1 MSYPEFHC
9 MPLLTFFPEAY
20 TAVTKEAKP
29 IRKQGA
35 DNKWV
40 REIKGHMMS
49 PHTVKVIWVKDY
61 TGSRGGGHYS
71 GL

>member
-9 MPLLTFFPEAY
+9 MPLLIFSEAC
-20 TAVTKEAKP
+20 TAITKEAKL

-40 REIKGHMMS
+40 REINGHMMS
-49 PHTVKVIWVKDY
+49 PHTVKVIWVKEAEVVVTALVY
-61 TGSRGGGHYS
+61 EI
-71 GL
+71 